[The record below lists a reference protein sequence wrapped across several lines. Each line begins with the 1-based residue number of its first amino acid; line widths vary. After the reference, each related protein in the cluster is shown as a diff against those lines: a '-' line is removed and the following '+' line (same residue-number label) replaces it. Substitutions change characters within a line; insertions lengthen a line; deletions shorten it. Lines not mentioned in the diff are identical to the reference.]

1 MEEVL
6 QQIRDFADQ
15 SHGNQ
20 MRKYTPERYIVHP
33 ERVMKICREYT
44 DDVTVLAAALLHDV
58 LEDTP
63 VTQEDI
69 HDFLLGLM
77 EREKAERT
85 VGLVVELTDVYVK
98 EDYPQWNRRKRKE
111 RETRR
116 LEKTSPDSQTV
127 KYADIIDNSAE
138 IIDHD
143 TEFAPLFLH
152 ECRAILKKMTT
163 GHPELYKRAIETV
176 DSCIAQLG
184 PKGARPPRRARK
196 K

>member
-6 QQIRDFADQ
+6 QQIRDFADKA
-15 SHGNQ
+15 HGNQ

-33 ERVMKICREYT
+33 VRVMNLCREYT
-44 DDVTVLAAALLHDV
+44 GDLTMLAAALLHDV

-69 HDFLLGLM
+69 HDFLLPLM

-111 RETRR
+111 RETQR
-116 LEKTSPDSQTV
+116 LEQTSSDSQTI

-138 IIDHD
+138 IIHYD

-152 ECRAILKKMTT
+152 ECRAILKKMNR
-163 GHPELYKRAIETV
+163 GHQELYQRAVETV
-176 DSCIAQLG
+176 DHCIAQLKD
-184 PKGARPPRRARK
+184 PRPPRRARPRR
-196 K
+196 

>member
-6 QQIRDFADQ
+6 KQIRDFADK

-33 ERVMKICREYT
+33 ERVMKICRGYS
-44 DDVTVLAAALLHDV
+44 DDVTILAAALLHDV

-77 EREKAERT
+77 DREKTERT

-111 RETRR
+111 RETAR
-116 LEKTSPDSQTV
+116 LEKTSADSQTV

-138 IIDHD
+138 IIHYD

-152 ECRAILKKMTT
+152 ECRAILKKMTQ

-176 DSCIAQLG
+176 DRCIAQLW
-184 PKGARPPRRARK
+184 PKGTKLPRRARK

>member
-6 QQIRDFADQ
+6 EKIRDFADR
-15 SHGNQ
+15 SHGEQ

-33 ERVMKICREYT
+33 VRVMKICREYT
-44 DDVTVLAAALLHDV
+44 DDITVLAAALLHDV

-69 HDFLLGLM
+69 HDFLLPLM

-98 EDYPQWNRRKRKE
+98 EDYPHWNRRKRKE
-111 RETRR
+111 RETQR
-116 LEKTSPDSQTV
+116 LEKTSSDSQTV

-138 IIDHD
+138 IINYD
-143 TEFAPLFLH
+143 TDFAPLFLH
-152 ECRAILKKMTT
+152 ECRAILKKMTQ

-176 DSCIAQLG
+176 DSCIAKL
-184 PKGARPPRRARK
+184 PKQNKRPPRRSIR
-196 K
+196 